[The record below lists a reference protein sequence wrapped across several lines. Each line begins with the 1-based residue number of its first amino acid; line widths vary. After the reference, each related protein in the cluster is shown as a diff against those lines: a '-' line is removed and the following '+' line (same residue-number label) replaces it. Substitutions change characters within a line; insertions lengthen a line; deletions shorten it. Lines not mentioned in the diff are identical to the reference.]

1 MRARHVVGI
10 EDDQLGACGVG
21 CLLRALIDLVEEQG
35 LLVDVDES
43 ERIGKRRSHRCR
55 ANGDDGGT
63 TEEKFERT
71 HLRFPLLAAQTC
83 SAGPIGATGARQT
96 FKRLE
101 YLSTDLIPERP
112 SEGRRRVDPENA
124 GSLLADVA
132 VMVRQLRPEHER
144 ISSGE
149 IMALAIDDQL
159 DPAGEHIAD
168 FLAGMLDGTFALAVR
183 LDMMDIALQQV
194 AGRIR
199 NNALKRNAFAAPQRV
214 ERDQWPR
221 ACAEHD
227 RLVVVDLF
235 EHPADI
241 GLQNFD
247 QAVKHG
253 QGWRSLAILDLG
265 QKAFRAVRSCRQRLQ
280 RHAPRLAGEAQSRS
294 KPRGIYGGVRFGLRP
309 SPIDFVHPF
318 ANHSTVMGQLSREQ
332 KTAATDLQVMICQF
346 QPSRASTGF

>member
-1 MRARHVVGI
+1 MLALKMTSLAPAASAAFCAPSLIWLKNRACWLMLTRANVSANADPIAVEQMAKTAAQRKRSLNGRI
-10 EDDQLGACGVG
+10 YGSPC
-21 CLLRALIDLVEEQG
+21 LRAKPV
-35 LLVDVDES
+35 
-43 ERIGKRRSHRCR
+43 R
-55 ANGDDGGT
+55 
-63 TEEKFERT
+63 
-71 HLRFPLLAAQTC
+71 LAHWCYST
-83 SAGPIGATGARQT
+83 RQT

-101 YLSTDLIPERP
+101 YLSTNLISQRP
-112 SEGRRRVDPENA
+112 SEGRWRVDPKNA

-132 VMVRQLRPEHER
+132 VMMRQLRPEHER
-144 ISSGE
+144 IAGGE

-159 DPAGEHIAD
+159 YPAGKHVAD
-168 FLAGMLDGTFALAVR
+168 FLADMLDGTFALAVR
-183 LDMMDIALQQV
+183 LDMMDVALQQV
-194 AGRIR
+194 SGRIWNDAFER
-199 NNALKRNAFAAPQRV
+199 DALAAPQRV

-221 ACAEHD
+221 ACAEHN

-247 QAVKHG
+247 QTVKHG
-253 QGWRSLAILDLG
+253 QGWRSLAVLDLG

-280 RHAPRLAGEAQSRS
+280 RHAPCLPGEAQPRS

-332 KTAATDLQVMICQF
+332 KAAATDLQVVICQF
-346 QPSRASTGF
+346 RPSRASIGF